1 MDNKNKKRK
10 TRKKIDK
17 YAKRRMIVL
26 GIILIVI
33 IIIIGIVGKEDKVKY
48 KDLKV
53 LINNEEISFKDVKV
67 ESNEIVYFSLSDV
80 SNIFDKNIYYNDAEK
95 ELITT
100 YNKHVALLKIDET
113 FMVVNDSNIDLNGR
127 LKEINKKV
135 YLPINDLEIVYDIEV
150 DYSED
155 ENIVIIDSI
164 NKELTEAKTLKKV
177 NVKEKNKL
185 FSKCVQKIEEG
196 SKIFV
201 IGEENKYYKI
211 RTESGIIGYVKKNK
225 VSELTKIREN
235 YEENKLSLNILED
248 NAEVKIYDEIK
259 IEENKL
265 NVVNPSVVYL
275 DKNSE
280 IATNAVVASDTFK
293 EYAKNMDEK
302 NIYLMP
308 SLKNS
313 GKVSSNLLTYAQ
325 RNKFINELYIFVVT
339 NSAKGVYIDF
349 EEIDDINSFYRFL
362 IELTPKFKESGLYV
376 IVENN
381 NLLDKTKLES
391 IVDYVVE
398 EK

>member
-1 MDNKNKKRK
+1 MDNKNKKK
-10 TRKKIDK
+10 KIRKKIDK
-17 YAKRRMIVL
+17 YAKRRMIAL

-33 IIIIGIVGKEDKVKY
+33 IVIINIFVRDDNVKY

-53 LINNEEISFKDVKV
+53 LINNDEILFKDVKV
-67 ESNEIVYFSLSDV
+67 EANENVYFSLSDV
-80 SNIFDKNIYYNDAEK
+80 SNFFDKNIYYNDAEK

-127 LKEINKKV
+127 FKEINEKV

-164 NKELTEAKTLKKV
+164 NKELIEAKTLKKV

-185 FSKCVQKIEEG
+185 FSKSIQKLEEG

-225 VSELTKIREN
+225 VSELTTIREN
-235 YEENKLSLNILED
+235 YEEKKLSLNILED
-248 NAEVKIYDEIK
+248 NAEVKVYDEIK

-280 IATNAVVASDTFK
+280 IATNAVVGSDVFR

-308 SLKNS
+308 TLKNS

-325 RNKFINELYIFVVT
+325 RNKFINELYVFIVT

-398 EK
+398 E

>member
-1 MDNKNKKRK
+1 MDNKNKKKK

-17 YAKRRMIVL
+17 YAKRRMIAL

-33 IIIIGIVGKEDKVKY
+33 IVIINIFGRDDKVKY

-53 LINNEEISFKDVKV
+53 LINNDEISFKDVKV
-67 ESNEIVYFSLSDV
+67 ESNENVYFSLSDV
-80 SNIFDKNIYYNDAEK
+80 SNFFDKNIYYNDAEK

-164 NKELTEAKTLKKV
+164 NKELTEAKTLKQV

-185 FSKCVQKIEEG
+185 FSKSVQKLEEG

-225 VSELTKIREN
+225 VS
-235 YEENKLSLNILED
+235 
-248 NAEVKIYDEIK
+248 
-259 IEENKL
+259 
-265 NVVNPSVVYL
+265 
-275 DKNSE
+275 
-280 IATNAVVASDTFK
+280 
-293 EYAKNMDEK
+293 
-302 NIYLMP
+302 
-308 SLKNS
+308 
-313 GKVSSNLLTYAQ
+313 
-325 RNKFINELYIFVVT
+325 
-339 NSAKGVYIDF
+339 
-349 EEIDDINSFYRFL
+349 
-362 IELTPKFKESGLYV
+362 
-376 IVENN
+376 
-381 NLLDKTKLES
+381 
-391 IVDYVVE
+391 
-398 EK
+398 